1 LEVFTQKI
9 FYERHGCYPR
19 ESATA
24 VRRRKFFRI
33 YGIPTGQL
41 PDDSEDVG
49 SKYYNY
55 SSRVWTTVK
64 NQCILELY
72 GAINWYTTYRYMWVD
87 TIIKQTIMLADKS
100 GLRRKPLKVEENKD
114 GKRKEYTPEQK
125 QALVTNLFAAVA
137 KKIETDDER
146 AERIRNEIN
155 KK

>member
-1 LEVFTQKI
+1 
-9 FYERHGCYPR
+9 
-19 ESATA
+19 
-24 VRRRKFFRI
+24 
-33 YGIPTGQL
+33 
-41 PDDSEDVG
+41 
-49 SKYYNY
+49 
-55 SSRVWTTVK
+55 
-64 NQCILELY
+64 
-72 GAINWYTTYRYMWVD
+72 MWVD

-100 GLRRKPLKVEENKD
+100 GLRRKPIKVEENKD